1 MQIKG
6 SSQLMYLS
14 HSIAGVLLQL
24 ISANPRSWEFSS
36 TLNKFLAN
44 CTVSAMHGFVSATHR
59 RSMIHKLPQGSQQ
72 PHASARHQPTLGT
85 KEELLALAA
94 EQSWKLA
101 NSSLKLQCMG
111 DTCSILYLG
120 RNHMLQLQNK
130 QHPASQHDRRRLCL
144 EAVPQEPGE
153 ACSLRSCPCSPASF
167 GAGKVDC
174 LISHTFQVGFPAF
187 TGGFYLFHSQYLK
200 FWTLWTCCVNPQL
213 PAAALLHG
221 LALLYS
227 WTHCG
232 DTEVTSVRIPFCSTA
247 SENPSRAHQAL
258 YACRPLLLLT
268 AQAQQQAYTHPKV
281 ALQLGMTNLTA
292 SQLLLIPLALSP
304 HWQRLQGRVFKCS
317 NLVYSSE
324 QQQTAEQQD
333 TRKTTTGTL
342 KNEGLRGGQA
352 CVQQHWQKRCSG
364 NLLPCTKPSPGSSA
378 ECKHRDCSE
387 QQHGTQQT
395 LLIAAFSKV
404 DREQKAKSELLLA
417 SWCNLSRRKESCA
430 LATFYDC
437 SIWVFKWTNW
447 HNGISQKQIQ
457 PQHTSFAGGL
467 FRLLIKELCLRATP
481 LDQQEGAGSTNTKY
495 CMAPRPQH
503 LSCTTS

>member
-1 MQIKG
+1 MNPQQVLGQLYSECNARVCVCHAQTVHDTQTPPGQPAAPCQRQAPTHTWHQGRTAGPG
-6 SSQLMYLS
+6 SRT
-14 HSIAGVLLQL
+14 VLETGKQFPKT
-24 ISANPRSWEFSS
+24 A
-36 TLNKFLAN
+36 
-44 CTVSAMHGFVSATHR
+44 VYG
-59 RSMIHKLPQGSQQ
+59 G
-72 PHASARHQPTLGT
+72 
-85 KEELLALAA
+85 
-94 EQSWKLA
+94 
-101 NSSLKLQCMG
+101 
-111 DTCSILYLG
+111 
-120 RNHMLQLQNK
+120 HMLSTVLGQESYAAAAK
-130 QHPASQHDRRRLCL
+130 QTTPCQPAWPK

-167 GAGKVDC
+167 GARTVDC
-174 LISHTFQVGFPAF
+174 PISHTFQVGFPAF

-304 HWQRLQGRVFKCS
+304 HWQRLQGRVFKSS

-352 CVQQHWQKRCSG
+352 CVQQRWQKRCSG

-378 ECKHRDCSE
+378 ECKLRDCSE

-467 FRLLIKELCLRATP
+467 FRLLLKELCLRATP